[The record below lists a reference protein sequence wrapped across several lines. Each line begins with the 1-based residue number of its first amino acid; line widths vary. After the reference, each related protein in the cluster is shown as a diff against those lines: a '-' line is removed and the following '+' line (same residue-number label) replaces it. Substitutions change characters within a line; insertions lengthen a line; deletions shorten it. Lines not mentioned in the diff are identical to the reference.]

1 MTDSMKL
8 HNPFLIF
15 IDTYYKTRIYSSRF
29 FISRCRAL
37 SALSI
42 NILHLFGLDVVQI
55 KIPPFRTIFHVKIPV
70 DNCFR
75 SIPKQRGDTSSR
87 AII

>member
-29 FISRCRAL
+29 FISPHKNSEIYSR
-37 SALSI
+37 
-42 NILHLFGLDVVQI
+42 G
-55 KIPPFRTIFHVKIPV
+55 FR
-70 DNCFR
+70 R
-75 SIPKQRGDTSSR
+75 W
-87 AII
+87 